1 MKIKKQDWMF
11 IGIAALVL
19 AIFLAISGEEK
30 TRKVPLNENHKQFY
44 ELVKQKGKAGKKE
57 ADLFCPQ
64 CHNEK
69 GGIPFPPG
77 HPVKPKDGPMGCHLC
92 HKFQEQ

>member
-1 MKIKKQDWMF
+1 MKVGKKDIMF
-11 IGIAALVL
+11 IAVVLVVV
-19 AIFLAISGEEK
+19 AVAWYKSGPVK
-30 TRKVPLNENHKQFY
+30 TKYVPENDNHKQFY
-44 ELVKQKGKAGKKE
+44 EMVKQKGKAGKKE
-57 ADLFCPQ
+57 ADVFCPQ

-92 HKFQEQ
+92 HKFK